1 MLVDVVAGYSLRE
14 KIHAKLHGYKL
25 PDTPVRVQEGC
36 YLVKDYRDVDC
47 LVMRVFAQTK
57 RPANLIVDG
66 KCVAFADIEAE
77 YKFLADDDKEFF
89 VVFWSSGF
97 GPELLK
103 NYQDDG
109 LVIGDISKA
118 HKSVYNLLGISGE
131 STILYDYSVFRLE
144 PKVCCD

>member
-14 KIHAKLHGYKL
+14 KIRAKLHGYKL
-25 PDTPVRVQEGC
+25 PESPVRVRPGC
-36 YLVKDYRDVDC
+36 YLVRSYSDVDC
-47 LVMRVFAQTK
+47 LIMRIFAQTH
-57 RPANLIVDG
+57 RPSNLVVDG
-66 KCVAFADIEAE
+66 KCVSFSDVETE
-77 YKFLADDDKEFF
+77 YNFLADNDKEFF

-103 NYQDDG
+103 AYQNDG
-109 LVIGDISKA
+109 LIIGDISKA

-144 PKVCCD
+144 TVDV

>member
-14 KIHAKLHGYKL
+14 KIHAKLHGYRL
-25 PDTPVRVQEGC
+25 PKTPIRVQQGC
-36 YLVKDYRDVDC
+36 YLVESYSDVDC
-47 LVMRVFAQTK
+47 LVLRAFAQTK
-57 RPANLIVDG
+57 RPVSLVVDG
-66 KCVAFADIEAE
+66 KCVSFDDVKSE
-77 YKFLADDDKEFF
+77 YNFLSGDDKEFF

-103 NYQDDG
+103 AYQDDG
-109 LVIGDISKA
+109 LVIGDIFKA

-144 PKVCCD
+144 GKHG

>member
-25 PDTPVRVQEGC
+25 PPTPVRVSQGC
-36 YLVKDYRDVDC
+36 YLVKSYSDVDC
-47 LVMRVFAQTK
+47 LIMQVFAQTQ
-57 RPANLIVDG
+57 RPSNLVVDG
-66 KCVAFADIEAE
+66 KCVSFLDVEAE
-77 YKFLADDDKEFF
+77 YNFLASDDKEFF
-89 VVFWSSGF
+89 IVFWSSGF
-97 GPELLK
+97 GPKLLK
-103 NYQDDG
+103 AYQDDG

-144 PKVCCD
+144 DLK